1 MYAYRKRGYH
11 GNERTNL
18 ENEAIKDWFHFTN
31 NTWLA
36 SLTFWCWVSVG
47 SKKTTWEKFKKSSNN
62 VNYF

>member
-31 NTWLA
+31 KYSNTWLA
-36 SLTFWCWVSVG
+36 LTFWCYCWVSTG
-47 SKKTTWEKFKKSSNN
+47 SKDHTGKIKNKK
-62 VNYF
+62 